1 MQKVYMCIDLK
12 TFFASVECVE
22 RKLDPFTTNLVVAD
36 PRRGNGAICLAVSPK
51 MKMQGVRNR
60 CRIFEIP
67 KSIDYIVAIPRMKK
81 YIEYAANVYGIYLK
95 YFSKDDIH
103 VYSIDEV
110 FIDCS
115 AYLKLY
121 KKNPIEL
128 AKMVIKDVFDTYG
141 LTATSGIGTNMYLAK
156 IALDITAKHS
166 PDNIGWLTEEKYK
179 KELWNHRPLTDFWQ
193 VGSGIEK
200 RLNKMRIYDMYDIA
214 HADTKRLYK
223 EFGVNAELL
232 IDHSWGK
239 ESCTMADIKAY
250 KTKTKSI
257 SNSQILHRDYNY
269 DEARIVVKEM
279 VELGS
284 LRLVSD
290 KLMTCSVHLYIGYSN
305 NNIKPAEGSYRMIN
319 HSNVYSELLKA
330 FLNIYDR
337 ITDRDQKIR
346 KIGVSFENLVEV
358 KNEQLNLFV
367 DQQKIDKE
375 RKLENAINDIKKNM
389 GKNLVLRGVN
399 YLESATMRERNKMI
413 GGHNSGE

>member
-1 MQKVYMCIDLK
+1 MQRVYMCIDLK

-22 RKLDPFTTNLVVAD
+22 RNLDPFTTNLVVAD
-36 PRRGNGAICLAVSPK
+36 PRRGNGAICLAISPK
-51 MKMQGVRNR
+51 MKMQGIRNR

-81 YIEYAANVYGIYLK
+81 YIEYSANVYGIYLK
-95 YFSKDDIH
+95 YFSKDDIY

-110 FIDCS
+110 FIDCT

-128 AKMVIKDVFDTYG
+128 AKMVIKDVYDTYG

-166 PDNIGWLTEEKYK
+166 PENIGWLTEEKYK
-179 KELWNHRPLTDFWQ
+179 KELWNYRPLTDFWQ
-193 VGSGIEK
+193 IGSGIEK
-200 RLNKMRIYDMYDIA
+200 RLNKMRIYDMYDVA
-214 HADTKRLYK
+214 HADEKKLYK

-232 IDHSWGK
+232 IDHSWGR
-239 ESCTMADIKAY
+239 ESCTIADIKAY

-257 SNSQILHRDYNY
+257 SNSQILHRDYSY

-290 KLMTCSVHLYIGYSN
+290 KLMTQNVHLYIGYSN
-305 NNIKPAEGSYRMIN
+305 SNIKPAEGSYRMIK

-330 FLNIYDR
+330 FLNVYDK
-337 ITDRDQKIR
+337 IVDREQKIR
-346 KIGVSFENLVEV
+346 KIGVSFENLMEV

-375 RKLENAINDIKKNM
+375 RKLENTINDIKKNM
-389 GKNLVLRGVN
+389 GKNSVLRGLN

>member
-22 RKLDPFTTNLVVAD
+22 RELDPFTANLVVAD
-36 PRRGNGAICLAVSPK
+36 PRRGNGAICLAISPK
-51 MKMQGVRNR
+51 MKMQGIRNR

-67 KSIDYIVAIPRMKK
+67 KSIDYIVAMPRMKK
-81 YIEYAANVYGIYLK
+81 YIEYAANVYGVYLK
-95 YFSKDDIH
+95 YFSKDDIY

-110 FIDCS
+110 FIDCT

-128 AKMVIKDVFDTYG
+128 AKMVIKDVYDTYG
-141 LTATSGIGTNMYLAK
+141 LTATSGIGTNMFLAK

-166 PDNIGWLTEEKYK
+166 PENIGWLTEDKYK
-179 KELWNHRPLTDFWQ
+179 RELWNHRPLTDFWQ
-193 VGSGIEK
+193 IGSGIEK
-200 RLNKMRIYDMYDIA
+200 RLNKMRIYDMYDVA
-214 HADTKRLYK
+214 HADEKKLYK

-232 IDHSWGK
+232 IDHSWGR
-239 ESCTMADIKAY
+239 ESCTIADIKAY

-257 SNSQILHRDYNY
+257 SNSQILHRDYSY

-279 VELGS
+279 VEMGS
-284 LRLVSD
+284 LRLVAD
-290 KLMTCSVHLYIGYSN
+290 KLMTNSIHLYIGYSN
-305 NNIKPAEGSYRMIN
+305 SNIKSAEGSYRMVN
-319 HSNVYSELLKA
+319 CSNVYSELLKA
-330 FLNIYDR
+330 FLIVYDK
-337 ITDRDQKIR
+337 IVDKEEKIR
-346 KIGVSFENLVEV
+346 KIGVAFENLVEV

-389 GKNLVLRGVN
+389 GKNSVLRGLN
-399 YLESATMRERNKMI
+399 YLESATMKERNKMI

>member
-22 RKLDPFTTNLVVAD
+22 RNFDPFTTNLVVAD
-36 PRRGNGAICLAVSPK
+36 PRRGNGAICLAISPK
-51 MKMQGVRNR
+51 MKMQGIRNR

-67 KSIDYIVAIPRMKK
+67 KSIDYIVAMPRMKK
-81 YIEYAANVYGIYLK
+81 YIEYSANVYGVYLK
-95 YFSKDDIH
+95 YFSKDDIY

-110 FIDCS
+110 FIDS
-115 AYLKLY
+115 TAYLKLY

-128 AKMVIKDVFDTYG
+128 AKMVIKDVYDTYG
-141 LTATSGIGTNMYLAK
+141 LTATAGIGTNMYLAK

-166 PDNIGWLTEEKYK
+166 PENIGWLTEEKYK
-179 KELWNHRPLTDFWQ
+179 KELWNHRTLTDFWQ
-193 VGSGIEK
+193 IGSGIEK
-200 RLNKMRIYDMYDIA
+200 RLNKMRIYDMYDVA
-214 HADTKRLYK
+214 HADERRLYN

-232 IDHSWGK
+232 IDHSWGQ
-239 ESCTMADIKAY
+239 ESCTIADIKAY
-250 KTKTKSI
+250 KTKSKSI
-257 SNSQILHRDYNY
+257 SNNQILHRDYSY

-305 NNIKPAEGSYRMIN
+305 NNIKPAEGSYRMVN
-319 HSNVYSELLKA
+319 SSNVYSELLKA

-337 ITDRDQKIR
+337 IVDKEYKIR
-346 KIGVSFENLVEV
+346 KIGVSFENLIEV

-389 GKNLVLRGVN
+389 GKNSVLRGLN